1 MPQALVQ
8 GILVTIGAVLLT
20 VIVSVAVLFL
30 IWYERKLLGRMQ
42 MRLGP
47 YHVGPHGLL
56 QTLADALKLL
66 LKEDVRPASADRL
79 VFNLAPAVVFVPTF
93 VVFVTIPFTRDLVLR
108 NLNLGLLFFF
118 SVSSV
123 SVVGMLM
130 AGWGSINKYAL
141 FGGLRS
147 VAQLVSYELPMAFS
161 ILAVAMLAGTLDLR
175 EVVERQTVWY
185 LFLQPIGFVIFLLAG
200 MAETSRIPFD
210 IPIAES
216 EVVGGPLIE
225 YSGFRWSI
233 FFLTEYAHVFAIG
246 LLTAI
251 MYLDGWEGP
260 AIPGFETPF
269 HLFWMLLKTFA
280 VVTFIFWAR
289 AAWPRLRVDQLMAF
303 AWKVLLPLSFLN
315 VFLTGFY
322 QMYGWGALIAG
333 LAISLGA
340 AWLWYQSR
348 SRLRQPSPATAS
360 AAAGS

>member
-79 VFNLAPAVVFVPTF
+79 VFNLA
-93 VVFVTIPFTRDLVLR
+93 
-108 NLNLGLLFFF
+108 LLFFF